1 MTKEERVIFT
11 DAIQTF
17 GKNAQ
22 IVVAIEEM
30 AELTKALTK
39 KLRGSQNLNSIIEE
53 IADVEIMLDQLKL
66 MSCVFSSVKNERD
79 FKVQRLAERIKEV
92 RP

>member
-17 GKNAQ
+17 GKNTQ

-30 AELTKALTK
+30 SELTKALTK

-66 MSCVFSSVKNERD
+66 MSCVFTDVKNERD
-79 FKVQRLAERIKEV
+79 FKVQRLAERIKEAA
-92 RP
+92 P

>member
-17 GKNAQ
+17 GKNTQ

-30 AELTKALTK
+30 SELIKALTK
-39 KLRGSQNLNSIIEE
+39 KLLGSQNLNSIIEE

-66 MSCVFSSVKNERD
+66 MSCVFTDVKNERD
-79 FKVQRLAERIKEV
+79 FKVQRLAERIKEAA
-92 RP
+92 P

>member
-1 MTKEERVIFT
+1 MTKEERTVFT
-11 DAIQTF
+11 NAIQKF
-17 GKNAQ
+17 GKKNQFA
-22 IVVAIEEM
+22 VAIEEM
-30 AELTKALTK
+30 SELTKALTK

-79 FKVQRLAERIKEV
+79 FKVQRLAERIKEAA
-92 RP
+92 P